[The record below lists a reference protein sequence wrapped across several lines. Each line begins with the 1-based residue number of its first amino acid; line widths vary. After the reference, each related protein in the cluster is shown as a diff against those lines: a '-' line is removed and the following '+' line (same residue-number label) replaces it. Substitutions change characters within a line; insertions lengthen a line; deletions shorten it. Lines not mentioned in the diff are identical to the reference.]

1 MNELLNEITINE
13 SIDLNDIEI
22 CLNLLKTI
30 IHNILKNPNDDKF
43 KKVFFFFFL
52 IQNEDKF
59 K

>member
-43 KKVFFFFFL
+43 KKVFFFF
-52 IQNEDKF
+52 NSK
-59 K
+59 